1 MIDFTLGVARERLDS
16 NEFERL
22 RRAGT
27 VIVDDRR
34 RRPLY
39 FDGRFLAARDLTRE
53 QAYVLSRQAD
63 LARVGGAGVVQG
75 LAVQRGPSAT
85 TLRIGTGH
93 GVTPAGELV
102 VLAHELVVDLAD
114 VVQTQ
119 RLDTAFGIAR
129 IPAPPARN
137 RTGLFIV
144 ALRPVEFTANP
155 IASYPTSITGT
166 RSVEDGDIIEAAA
179 VTLIPYP
186 DDAAASEMDQRR
198 ARAALDIFVHAARR
212 GLPAGVLPLAMV
224 ALDRAVVQWVDPFLV
239 RREVGAERGDT
250 LSVGIGGR
258 ALREAQAQQYEQHLR
273 DVLEARQAANRGTRF
288 AASEHF
294 LALPPAGRLPAAAI
308 DAADFS
314 QLYFPAQTD
323 VALSVVPLDEV
334 GVLVEESL
342 LLPPIDLTLTDDE
355 LESTAILVL
364 VPVERGELRRL
375 QASLTSLTRP
385 LITAVPGLLAKR
397 RPLEALRGLTLPRLA
412 PPVLA
417 TQNVADAAWRQ
428 ALAGKDLLWYVR
440 RRNLRYKAELAGTA
454 TRLVGDEAPAERML
468 TTALRTSGATTQFGR
483 IKKRA
488 TSAADAE
495 MVALVSSPKFETSKT
510 LLLGSLN
517 ELESQDKLDRATV
530 LKVAERFSDP
540 TLGEGVARLEA
551 ANPELKTNNAVVQA
565 LAKSGTVPELDR
577 LAAKATPD
585 ELAALAADVSVAARA
600 GTPAQAA
607 TQVAALVKARAA
619 RAPR

>member
-1 MIDFTLGVARERLDS
+1 MLDFTRGVARERLDPD
-16 NEFERL
+16 EFERL
-22 RRAGT
+22 LRART

-39 FDGRFLAARDLTRE
+39 FDGRFLTARDLTRE
-53 QAYVLSRQAD
+53 QAYFLSRQAD
-63 LARVGGAGVVQG
+63 LARAGGAGVVEG
-75 LAVQRGPSAT
+75 LAVERGTAAT
-85 TLRIGTGH
+85 TITVGTGH
-93 GVTPAGELV
+93 GITPSGELV
-102 VLAHELVVDLAD
+102 VLADALTVNLAD

-129 IPAPPARN
+129 IPAEPARN

-166 RSVEDGDIIEAAA
+166 RSVEDGDIIEAVA

-186 DDAAASEMDQRR
+186 DDAARDEMDQRR
-198 ARAALDIFVHAARR
+198 ARAALDIFVRGSQR

-239 RREVGAERGDT
+239 RREVGAERADT
-250 LSVGIGGR
+250 LSVGIGRR
-258 ALREAQAQQYEQHLR
+258 ALREAQVQQYEQHLR
-273 DVLEARQAANRGTRF
+273 DVLEQRQAGNRGLRF

-294 LALPPAGRLPAAAI
+294 SALPPVGRMPSAAL
-308 DAADFS
+308 DPADFS
-314 QLYFPAQTD
+314 QLYFPAQAD
-323 VALSVVPLDEV
+323 VALSVIPEDEI

-342 LLPPIDLTLTDDE
+342 LLPPIDLTLSGDE
-355 LESTAILVL
+355 LESTAVLVL
-364 VPVERGELRRL
+364 VPVERGEMRRL

-397 RPLEALRGLTLPRLA
+397 RPIEALRGLVLPRQA

-417 TQNVADAAWRQ
+417 TQNVVDAAWRQ

-454 TRLVGDEAPAERML
+454 TRLVGDEAPSERSL
-468 TTALRTSGATTQFGR
+468 TTALRTVGATTQFGR

-495 MVALVSSPKFETSKT
+495 MTSLVASPKFAGSRT

-517 ELESQDKLDRATV
+517 ELEGQDKLDRAAV
-530 LKVAERFSDP
+530 LKVAARFSDP

-551 ANPELKTNNAVVQA
+551 ASPELKSNATLVQA
-565 LAKSGTVPELDR
+565 LAKSGAVPELDR
-577 LAAKATPD
+577 LAAKATPG
-585 ELAALAADVSVAARA
+585 ELATLAADVTTAART
-600 GTPAQAA
+600 GTAAQAA
-607 TQVAALVKARAA
+607 AQVAVLVKARLAG
-619 RAPR
+619 APR

>member
-1 MIDFTLGVARERLDS
+1 MLDFTRGVARERLDAD
-16 NEFERL
+16 EFERL

-53 QAYVLSRQAD
+53 QGYVLSRQAD
-63 LARVGGAGVVQG
+63 LARAGGAGVVQG
-75 LAVQRGPSAT
+75 LGVGRGPSAT
-85 TLRIGTGH
+85 TIRIGTGH
-93 GVTPAGELV
+93 GVTPGGELV
-102 VLAHELVVDLAD
+102 VLSHELVVDLAD

-129 IPAPPARN
+129 IPAEPARS

-155 IASYPTSITGT
+155 IASYPTSITGP

-186 DDAAASEMDQRR
+186 DDAARDEIDQRR
-198 ARAALDIFVHAARR
+198 ARAALDVFVHEAQR

-224 ALDRAVVQWVDPFLV
+224 ALDRAVVRWIDPFLV

-250 LSVGIGGR
+250 LSIGIGRR
-258 ALREAQAQQYEQHLR
+258 ALREAQVQQYDQHLR
-273 DVLEARQAANRGTRF
+273 DVLEQRQAGNRGTRF

-294 LALPPAGRLPAAAI
+294 LALPPAGRMPAAAL
-308 DAADFS
+308 DADDFS

-323 VALSVVPLDEV
+323 VALSVVPADEV
-334 GVLVEESL
+334 AVLVEESL

-355 LESTAILVL
+355 LESTSILVL

-385 LITAVPGLLAKR
+385 LLTAVPGLLAKR
-397 RPLEALRGLTLPRLA
+397 RPIETLRGLVLPRPA

-428 ALAGKDLLWYVR
+428 ALAGNDLLWYVR

-454 TRLVGDEAPAERML
+454 TRLVGDEAPAERSL
-468 TTALRTSGATTQFGR
+468 TTALRSLGATTQFGR
-483 IKKRA
+483 MKKRA

-495 MVALVSSPKFETSKT
+495 MVALVSSPKFEGSRT
-510 LLLGSLN
+510 LLLAGLN
-517 ELESQDKLDRATV
+517 ELESQDKLDRAAV

-551 ANPELKTNNAVVQA
+551 ANPELKTNNTMVQA
-565 LAKSGTVPELDR
+565 LAKSGAVPELDR
-577 LAAKATPD
+577 LAARATPA
-585 ELAALAADVSVAARA
+585 ELDALATDLTTAARA
-600 GTPAQAA
+600 GGAE
-607 TQVAALVKARAA
+607 QVAALVKARAGG
-619 RAPR
+619 APR